1 MMAAPG
7 LPPSLSPAPPA
18 PAAPPSIGSGPT
30 RAMQLANVM
39 VSQLA
44 WFAAVLGVAHGR
56 PLAGTLCVLA
66 AIGWHLAVVARPGR
80 EARLVLL
87 ACLVGGV
94 AETWVVAQGHVA
106 YPSGQP
112 FAQWPPYWML
122 ALWGLFAIALN
133 VTLRWLRG
141 RPWLAAALG
150 AVAGPMAFSAGVRL
164 GGAQF
169 LDPTA
174 ALITLAL
181 LWALAMP
188 LLMWLSVRFDGVTR
202 LEAPH
207 A

>member
-7 LPPSLSPAPPA
+7 LPPPLSPASPRPL
-18 PAAPPSIGSGPT
+18 PVGTGPSRT
-30 RAMQLANVM
+30 MQLANVV

-44 WFAAVLGVAHGR
+44 WFAAVLGAAHGQ
-56 PLAGTLCVLA
+56 PLLGTLCVLA
-66 AIGWHLAVVARPGR
+66 AIGWHLAVAARPGR

-87 ACLVGGV
+87 ACLVGAV

-141 RPWLAAALG
+141 RPWLAAGLG
-150 AVAGPMAFSAGVRL
+150 AAAGPLAFSGGVRL

-169 LDPTA
+169 VDPTA
-174 ALITLAL
+174 ALLTLAL
-181 LWALAMP
+181 LWSLALP

-202 LEAPH
+202 PEAPH